1 MGTFN
6 THIYVYVFTVHLL
19 MQAYALYALFIVC
32 TTLNVTP
39 HVC

>member
-19 MQAYALYALFIVC
+19 MQAYALYAFIVC